1 MKKLSFFENFLL
13 LKHIKINQI
22 IIYVISSLSA
32 VFFDILGIG
41 LLLPLLDSLIG
52 NNNYSFLI
60 KTFSNLNLTNKYDLN
75 FISLLSI
82 IILLIFFI
90 RFILSIVIILIQS
103 KINRDLKIFFSLK
116 LFRIF
121 CNQDL
126 TFYKKN
132 KLSNL
137 IRDLTHE
144 TKLCANSIISLL
156 NIISDCLLVFALSL
170 FLFIVYP
177 LLTLLV
183 SSLIILSA
191 LAYFLISKKFINRSA
206 IIRQKVVSKVM
217 GNIKDLFYG
226 FRDYLLNLGFKN
238 IIKNYKDNFFTME
251 KQTQIVFI
259 IQHIPRYYLE
269 FMIVSFIVIVIF
281 FQNINGI
288 DNSTILTSVGIFM
301 AAALKILPQVN
312 RILNSYQQIIFNKP
326 AADLLINYF
335 DTYSLK
341 DLNYKKTKFIDIK
354 NLKINNLNFSYNDKK
369 NLFYKDINLEFKSN
383 DKILIV
389 GKSGTGKSTLLDLII
404 GILKNQQ
411 GVIKINN
418 ELVDVIH
425 NYKNTISYI
434 NKSSYLFN
442 CSILENITLKKNIDK
457 KDKILLK
464 EIIEICSLNELKLS
478 ESGLNTIV
486 YNDSLTV
493 SSGQKQ
499 KIIVARALFKKA
511 SLIIFDEATN
521 SIDTESEEKILKYL
535 IKKKNVLFICV
546 NHNSVNNYLFDKT
559 INLNNIAESKN
570 DN

>member
-1 MKKLSFFENFLL
+1 
-13 LKHIKINQI
+13 
-22 IIYVISSLSA
+22 
-32 VFFDILGIG
+32 
-41 LLLPLLDSLIG
+41 
-52 NNNYSFLI
+52 
-60 KTFSNLNLTNKYDLN
+60 
-75 FISLLSI
+75 
-82 IILLIFFI
+82 
-90 RFILSIVIILIQS
+90 
-103 KINRDLKIFFSLK
+103 
-116 LFRIF
+116 
-121 CNQDL
+121 
-126 TFYKKN
+126 
-132 KLSNL
+132 
-137 IRDLTHE
+137 
-144 TKLCANSIISLL
+144 
-156 NIISDCLLVFALSL
+156 
-170 FLFIVYP
+170 
-177 LLTLLV
+177 
-183 SSLIILSA
+183 
-191 LAYFLISKKFINRSA
+191 
-206 IIRQKVVSKVM
+206 
-217 GNIKDLFYG
+217 
-226 FRDYLLNLGFKN
+226 
-238 IIKNYKDNFFTME
+238 ME